1 MSAEYILYQT
11 VRDDDGEEVE
21 ASRWECANLHEAV
34 QDLGKTRTAHVD
46 GVEYSMANWTPW
58 NSTLHL
64 TVQNAAE
71 FRTGCREERM
81 LVIFPITH
89 SSARRLAALLNCE
102 WCA

>member
-21 ASRWECANLHEAV
+21 ASRWPCANLHDAIA
-34 QDLGKTRTAHVD
+34 DLSTTRTAHVG
-46 GVEYSMANWTPW
+46 GVDYTIASYHPW
-58 NSTLHL
+58 NSTLFI

-102 WCA
+102 WSA